1 MRVKT
6 SLAVV
11 ELIEEVDRSSEVR
24 IAIGLLVGVVATRA
38 TTPTPE
44 RIPNCLC
51 IPETIS
57 VGGHQHGA

>member
-1 MRVKT
+1 MRMKT
-6 SLAVV
+6 SLAAVV
-11 ELIEEVDRSSEVR
+11 LPAAVGVS

-44 RIPNCLC
+44 RIPSCLC